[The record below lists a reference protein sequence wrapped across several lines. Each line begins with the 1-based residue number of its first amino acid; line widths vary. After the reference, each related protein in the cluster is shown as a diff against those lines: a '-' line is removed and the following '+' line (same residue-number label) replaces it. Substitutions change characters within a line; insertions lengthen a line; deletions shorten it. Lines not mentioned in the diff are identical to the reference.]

1 LILGYSGKFLEIDL
15 SKGTFKDV
23 TFPDKVLKDY
33 IGGRALAS
41 KILCDKLLTKW
52 EELDPL
58 GPNNIL
64 LFLPGPLTGFF
75 PGGRVCVS
83 GKSPQSNGVV
93 GSTVAGEFGVELRCA
108 GYDGIIVTGQ
118 AEKPVYVFIK
128 DSDVEIRDA
137 SHIWGKDGKETT
149 TLLNKE
155 CRKLLA
161 ERYRNYGE
169 WKEPALL
176 YIGPAGERKVR
187 TAVVMAKWTHA
198 AGYGGYGAVMGSKN
212 LKAVAVKGTGPLPE
226 VANLAKVRRLIDV
239 VNRNAYDN
247 VLWRRW
253 GTGGGGYSF
262 AAKTSSEPI
271 RNWQEEWHDEKGYGV
286 DQFEN
291 RLWVKQCWSDFGCGT
306 NCMKIAQVKSGKFK
320 GAITDNPDYEMEA
333 YLGPNLGIFVPEENV
348 FLSSLLDDLGLCG
361 IQTGNVM
368 GFAAELFQRGIL
380 SKNDL
385 DGIELKWGNTDAF
398 AKLAKKIASREG
410 IGDLLAEGTYRAAL
424 KIGKMKGKNVL
435 QYAVQSKGIGIGA
448 HGIRSGKDFS
458 TEIGYACS
466 VQCGDHTSLTDLP
479 EDGAVGEVWAVF
491 NDSAVCCNFSG
502 GFGLPRNL
510 KFDFYNAVTGL
521 ELTRKKWSKGGGLKT
536 LQIQRALLLL
546 GGPDLKWNPKV
557 HDDNPSRFYEPL
569 PSGPYKG
576 KAADRTSVKESVQ
589 EYYEEIGWDE
599 NGIPKSSTLKKL
611 ELRDVDNAL
620 RKLREQPHDSVEA

>member
-1 LILGYSGKFLEIDL
+1 LGYAGKFLEIDL
-15 SKGTFKDV
+15 SEGTFKNV
-23 TFPDKVLKDY
+23 TFDDELLKDY
-33 IGGRALAS
+33 VGGRALTA
-41 KILCDKLLTKW
+41 KILCDRLIRKW
-52 EELDPL
+52 EDLDPL
-58 GPNNIL
+58 GPENIL

-93 GSTVAGEFGVELRCA
+93 GSTVGGEFGVELRCA
-108 GYDGIIVTGQ
+108 GYDGVIVTGQ

-137 SHIWGKDGKETT
+137 SHIWGKDGKETN

-155 CRKLLA
+155 CRRLLS
-161 ERYRNYGE
+161 ERYPDCGE
-169 WKEPALL
+169 WKEPAKL
-176 YIGPAGERKVR
+176 YIGPAGENKVR

-226 VANLAKVRRLIDV
+226 VADLGRIRRMIRAVD
-239 VNRNAYDN
+239 RNAYDN

-262 AAKTSSEPI
+262 AAKTSSEPV

-286 DQFEN
+286 DQFES
-291 RLWVKQCWSDFGCGT
+291 RVWVKQSWSDFGCPT
-306 NCMKIAQVKSGKFK
+306 NCMKIAFVKSGKFK
-320 GAITDNPDYEMEA
+320 GAITDNPDYELQA
-333 YLGPNLGIFVPEENV
+333 YLGPNLGIFTPEEDV
-348 FLSSLLDDLGLCG
+348 FMASLIDDLGLCG

-380 SKNDL
+380 SKKDL
-385 DGIELKWGNTDAF
+385 DGIELKWGDTEAF
-398 AKLAKKIASREG
+398 AKLAKKIAMREG
-410 IGDLLAEGTYRAAL
+410 IGNLLAEGTYRAAL
-424 KIGKMKGKNVL
+424 KIGKMKGKDVL

-458 TEIGYACS
+458 TDIGYACS
-466 VQCGDHTSLTDLP
+466 VQCGDHTSITDLS
-479 EDGAVGEVWAVF
+479 EDGAVSEVWAVF
-491 NDSAVCCNFSG
+491 NDSAICCNFSG

-521 ELTRKKWSKGGGLKT
+521 ALTRESWSKGGGLKT

-557 HDDNPSRFYEPL
+557 HDDNPRRFYEPL
-569 PSGPYKG
+569 PSGPCKG
-576 KAADRTSVKESVQ
+576 RAADRTSVRESVLQYYQ
-589 EYYEEIGWDE
+589 EVGWDE
-599 NGIPKSSTLKKL
+599 NGIPKSETLKKL
-611 ELRDVDNAL
+611 ELGDVNKAL
-620 RKLREQPHDSVEA
+620 RKLRK